1 MSYCVAMRLD
11 AGIVFASD
19 TRTNAGIDD
28 VANAEKM
35 RVYAR
40 PGERVIVTMRAGN
53 MSVTQSALAWIDER
67 SHQASAGEGQAE
79 TLMTVTTMAAAARLV
94 GEALRAVDR
103 RDGQYLRDHGVY
115 EFGSFIVG
123 GQIAGEPPRLFQVY
137 SAGNVLETTQENII
151 FQIGEFKYG
160 KPVLDRIVQ
169 PDMSIVDGAT
179 CALLSMDATM
189 RSNLSV
195 GPPLHVLAYAAD
207 SLDTS
212 GPVRIVAADDYF
224 QTLRQTWASGMRQ
237 LFATL
242 PRREW

>member
-1 MSYCVAMRLD
+1 MTYCVAMRLD

-35 RVYAR
+35 RLFVR

-67 SHQASAGEGQAE
+67 AGQAGVGDGHAE
-79 TLMTVTTMAAAARLV
+79 TLLTVTSMGAAARLV
-94 GEALRAVDR
+94 GEALRAIDR
-103 RDGQYLRDHGVY
+103 RDGEHLREHGVY

-137 SAGNVLETTQENII
+137 NAGNVLETTQENIV

-160 KPVLDRIVQ
+160 KPVLDRIVER
-169 PDMSIVDGAT
+169 DMSLVDGAT

-207 SLDTS
+207 SLDS
-212 GPVRIVAADDYF
+212 AGPVRITAADEYF
-224 QTLRQTWASGMRQ
+224 QTLRQTWSGGIRE
-237 LFATL
+237 LFGRL